1 MPVSENWL
9 DAQHGVLGSVL
20 ISSEL
25 VPKVMAETSESDF
38 QGSCLTVY
46 KAIRKLFNAGVDVD
60 PISILHVLGN
70 SPEYRD
76 YLMQLMEIT
85 PSAARIDTYIR
96 LCREQSRLAAA
107 QSIGAQL
114 MGVSSS
120 EEARNLLEKAS
131 GLISDGQA
139 VSAVSMTDALRSF
152 MERHSGDTNY
162 LSWPIRELDDEL
174 YVEPGDFI
182 IIGGRPS
189 TGKSAFALQC
199 GWHWAQKMKVGFF
212 SLETNDKKLFDRKMS
227 GLAEIPMRSIKRNLI
242 SGEQWRK
249 VAAMNQEII
258 STDLEIIPASGM
270 SVTDIRAKT
279 LMRGYRLIIIDYLQL
294 IRASGKDRFQQVTN
308 ISLALHTMAQS
319 MGVTV
324 VALCQLSRL
333 GQHERPTMNDLR
345 ESGQIEQDAD
355 VIMLLSLEKADK
367 SQGPRILDVAKN
379 KEGECPYMTLAF
391 DGKHQTFSKLQLL
404 DQMVEA
410 SETMKATLGKR
421 TRRKSSEGKLP
432 EPSAAPLEQFTMLPD
447 DEPVPFRE

>member
-1 MPVSENWL
+1 MSVSENWL

-20 ISSEL
+20 ISPEL

-46 KAIRKLFNAGVDVD
+46 KAIKKLFLAGSDVD
-60 PISILHVLGN
+60 PISVLHVLG
-70 SPEYRD
+70 SGQEYRD

-85 PSAARIDTYIR
+85 PSAANIDTYIR
-96 LCREQSRLAAA
+96 LCRDQSRIAAA
-107 QSIGAQL
+107 QAIGAQL
-114 MGVSSS
+114 ISVCTSQ
-120 EEARNLLEKAS
+120 EARNLLEKAS
-131 GLISDGQA
+131 GLMMDQQSARA
-139 VSAVSMTDALRSF
+139 VTMADALRSF
-152 MERHSGDTNY
+152 MERHSGDADY
-162 LSWPIRELDDEL
+162 LSWPIRELNDEL

-199 GWHWAQKMKVGFF
+199 GWHWAQRMKVGFF

-227 GLAEIPMRSIKRNLI
+227 GLAEIPMRDIKRNRI
-242 SGEQWRK
+242 TGTQWDK
-249 VAAMNQEII
+249 LATMNQEII

-279 LMRGYRLIIIDYLQL
+279 LMRGYQLIIIDYLQL
-294 IRASGKDRFQQVTN
+294 IRASGENRFQQVTS

-333 GQHERPTMNDLR
+333 GQKERPTMDDLR

-355 VIMLLSLEKADK
+355 VIMLLSLKQQDEPT
-367 SQGPRILDVAKN
+367 GPRILDVAKN
-379 KEGECPYMTLAF
+379 KEGECPYITLAF
-391 DGKHQTFSKLQLL
+391 DGKHQTFSKAHQTG
-404 DQMVEA
+404 
-410 SETMKATLGKR
+410 ETMSQLKSMAKDAKR
-421 TRRKSSEGKLP
+421 RIRE
-432 EPSAAPLEQFTMLPD
+432 ENAAAKLEQMSILPPD
-447 DEPVPFRE
+447 TKVPF